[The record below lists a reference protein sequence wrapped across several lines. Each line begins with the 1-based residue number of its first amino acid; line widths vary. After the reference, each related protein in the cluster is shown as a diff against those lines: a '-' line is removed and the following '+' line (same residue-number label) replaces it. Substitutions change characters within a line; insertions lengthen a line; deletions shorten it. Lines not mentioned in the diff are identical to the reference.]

1 MLTPPSFKKDAIPST
16 RGWHDPKT
24 GELLTARPM
33 SQADVDE
40 YNGVVIH
47 PMSEEELVID
57 QTIIDEP
64 IVEDVEEEVQFLT
77 EADPTVG
84 ELNLEILSSRELKD
98 MCDEH
103 GISYGWTT
111 RKSTLIERLKEVL

>member
-1 MLTPPSFKKDAIPST
+1 MALSPPAFKKNAIPST

-47 PMSEEELVID
+47 PEED
-57 QTIIDEP
+57 YEP
-64 IVEDVEEEVQFLT
+64 VAEDVENEIQFLT
-77 EADPTVG
+77 EADPTP
-84 ELNLEILSSRELKD
+84 D
-98 MCDEH
+98 
-103 GISYGWTT
+103 
-111 RKSTLIERLKEVL
+111 TL